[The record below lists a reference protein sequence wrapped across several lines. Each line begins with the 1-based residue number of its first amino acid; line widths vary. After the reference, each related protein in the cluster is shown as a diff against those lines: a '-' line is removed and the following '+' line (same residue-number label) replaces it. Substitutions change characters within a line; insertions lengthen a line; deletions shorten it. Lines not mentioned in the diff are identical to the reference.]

1 MSFVLRS
8 NYISDW
14 QYRSCGHL
22 ILSFNRMYLFAVALN
37 FTVQTLLLVH
47 CVFGISK
54 NLLDIHQGF
63 FSLGWNASISPI
75 CAISEI
81 KFLFRSQTL
90 HNSSLLEFLE
100 SCPMNVKPQIC
111 QEPNIFL
118 KNSCSSAFFSLVP
131 YFQNFSQFSSS
142 VSSALCDWLHFTF
155 VSGRLEIMPGRQLG

>member
-1 MSFVLRS
+1 M
-8 NYISDW
+8 
-14 QYRSCGHL
+14 
-22 ILSFNRMYLFAVALN
+22 
-37 FTVQTLLLVH
+37 H

-63 FSLGWNASISPI
+63 FSLAGVECQHLSI

-111 QEPNIFL
+111 QEPNF
-118 KNSCSSAFFSLVP
+118 KKNKKQNSCSIAFLSLVP

-142 VSSALCDWLHFTF
+142 VFLCPVWLVALHFCKWQIRNYARKTPTRVNMGLNWVHIF
-155 VSGRLEIMPGRQLG
+155 TQGLNHVFCSSSIW